1 MKARWREHEL
11 ILATMLAALAL
22 VIYLERM
29 WSMPFSAFE
38 KAYADAFVNN
48 NVPFNVYRNVLIPDI
63 GMGVLIYLAY
73 LWISRFSFP
82 RLFRGSYGNS
92 DSAVVPY
99 TFLNLVRNIISR
111 KNIGRF
117 IWFII
122 QIILVSLV
130 LGTALNAAT
139 YYLHEWQFHY
149 PGFSIFFKGNNPNS
163 QINLP
168 EGYFFAF
175 TMVWIYISYGM
186 VREAIISIIER
197 PGERRFFRIMI
208 LNQVTMFLALY
219 LFLFSAGISLFG
231 VKFGSP
237 LFVFWLAIPST
248 VALVLLNMYWLF
260 PRYGSQS
267 FFNRA
272 LLIRLSVITFICT
285 FPVPIFFGFKAIL
298 PFFFLSWL
306 FQLAVTTPV
315 SWLFFQLRKDKII
328 RLRGL
333 EKELV
338 RSKTDLQFLRSQI
351 NPHFLFNALNT
362 LYGTALREG
371 SEQTATGIQK
381 LGDMM
386 RFMLQENNL
395 DFIPMKREMEY
406 LENYI
411 SLQKLRTQ
419 TSPGIIIED
428 NIHTQDCRHSIA
440 PMLLIPFV
448 ENAFKHGISLNE
460 PSWIKIKLI
469 CDNDYIYFEVRNS
482 IHAGQ
487 LNDTEKKGTG
497 IGLAN
502 VEERLKLLY
511 PRNHTLVTGGN
522 GNEYTVLLT
531 INVNHRTGEARS

>member
-22 VIYLERM
+22 VIYLVGIF
-29 WSMPFSAFE
+29 SVPFADFE
-38 KAYADAFVNN
+38 KSMAEPFVKN
-48 NVPFNVYRNVLIPDI
+48 NVPFNIYRNLLIPDI
-63 GMGVLIYLAY
+63 GMGILIYLAY

-82 RLFRGSYGNS
+82 RL
-92 DSAVVPY
+92 
-99 TFLNLVRNIISR
+99 VRNNHTTDNSSTVAFSFILFIGNIFSK
-111 KNIGRF
+111 KNIKRF
-117 IWFII
+117 IWFIL
-122 QIILVSLV
+122 QIIIISLI
-130 LGTALNAAT
+130 LGTALNTAT

-149 PGFSIFFKGNNPNS
+149 PGFSIFFKGYNPNS

-168 EGYFFAF
+168 ESYFFAF
-175 TMVWIYISYGM
+175 SMVWIYVSYGI
-186 VREAIISIIER
+186 VREVIIRFIER
-197 PGERRFFRIMI
+197 QDERRSFRVMI

-219 LFLFSAGISLFG
+219 VFLFPVGLVLFG
-231 VKFGSP
+231 VRFGGP
-237 LFVFWLAIPST
+237 LFALWGAMPSIVT
-248 VALVLLNMYWLF
+248 LILVNIYWLF

-267 FFNRA
+267 FFNKA
-272 LLIRLSVITFICT
+272 LLLRLLIITFICT
-285 FPVPIFFGFKAIL
+285 FPVPIFFGFKAIP

-306 FQLAVTTPV
+306 FQLGIVTPL
-315 SWLFFQLRKDKII
+315 SWLFFNLGKDKII
-328 RLRGL
+328 QLRGL

-371 SEQTATGIQK
+371 SEQTAIGIQK

-386 RFMLQENNL
+386 RFMLHENNL
-395 DFIPMKREMEY
+395 DFIPMSRELEY

-419 TSPGIIIED
+419 ASPGIVIED
-428 NIHTQDCRHSIA
+428 NIQSQRCNHTIA

-460 PSWIKIKLI
+460 PSWIKIKLV
-469 CDNDYIYFEVRNS
+469 CDKDYIHFEVRNS
-482 IHAGQ
+482 IH
-487 LNDTEKKGTG
+487 LLPDNDTEKKGTG

-502 VEERLKLLY
+502 LGERLKLLY
-511 PRNHTLVTGGN
+511 PGKNKLLTEGNRNEFTAC
-522 GNEYTVLLT
+522 LT
-531 INVNHRTGEARS
+531 INVT